1 MRISDWSSD
10 VCSSDLTVKGYA
22 QHEEKVLTE
31 VTNAR
36 AKVGQINVGNDSYND
51 GDKLKQYAAAQGQLS
66 SALSRLLVV
75 AENYP
80 QLKADGLFRDLQAQ
94 LDRKS
99 VG

>member
-10 VCSSDLTVKGYA
+10 VCSSDLVPNLVNTVKGYA

-51 GDKLKQYAAAQGQLS
+51 GDKLKQYAAAQGKLS
-66 SALSRLLVV
+66 SRS
-75 AENYP
+75 E
-80 QLKADGLFRDLQAQ
+80 
-94 LDRKS
+94 DRRVGKS
-99 VG
+99 VSVLVDYGGCGILRKKK